1 MSMNSKVF
9 FTYSKDF
16 FTYSKDFFLSDDFE
30 IFQNGLNMN
39 IRFYNK
45 EKSKE
50 LLNKVNKIKNG
61 KDIFNS
67 IIKKKIQSCNF
78 YTINNN
84 RELKE
89 KVRIAI
95 NEFMIMKIS
104 NCSKSLEN
112 E

>member
-1 MSMNSKVF
+1 MSINL
-9 FTYSKDF
+9 KDF
-16 FTYSKDFFLSDDFE
+16 FTYSNSKEFFLSDDFE

-67 IIKKKIQSCNF
+67 IINKKIQPYSY
-78 YTINNN
+78 YTINNK
-84 RELKE
+84 ELKE

>member
-1 MSMNSKVF
+1 MSMNFMSMNF
-9 FTYSKDF
+9 KDF
-16 FTYSKDFFLSDDFE
+16 FTYSKEFLLLSDFE
-30 IFQNGLNMN
+30 IFQNDLNMI

-61 KDIFNS
+61 RDVLDS
-67 IIKKKIQSCNF
+67 IINKKIQSLSF
-78 YTINNN
+78 YTTNNK
-84 RELKE
+84 EFKE

>member
-1 MSMNSKVF
+1 MSMNFMSTNF
-9 FTYSKDF
+9 KDF
-16 FTYSKDFFLSDDFE
+16 FTYSKEFFLLSDFE
-30 IFQNGLNMN
+30 IFQNDLNMI

-61 KDIFNS
+61 RDVLDS
-67 IIKKKIQSCNF
+67 IINKKLQPCSF
-78 YTINNN
+78 YTNK
-84 RELKE
+84 ELKE

>member
-1 MSMNSKVF
+1 MSMNFMSMNF
-9 FTYSKDF
+9 KDF
-16 FTYSKDFFLSDDFE
+16 FTYSKEFLLLSDFE
-30 IFQNGLNMN
+30 IFQNDLNMI

-61 KDIFNS
+61 RDVLDS
-67 IIKKKIQSCNF
+67 IVNKKIQSLSF
-78 YTINNN
+78 YTNK
-84 RELKE
+84 ELKE

>member
-1 MSMNSKVF
+1 MSINF
-9 FTYSKDF
+9 KDF
-16 FTYSKDFFLSDDFE
+16 FTYSKEFLLSDDFE
-30 IFQNGLNMN
+30 IFQNDLNMN

-61 KDIFNS
+61 KAIFNS
-67 IIKKKIQSCNF
+67 IINKKIQPYSF
-78 YTINNN
+78 YTNNK
-84 RELKE
+84 ELKE
-89 KVRIAI
+89 KVRMAI

-104 NCSKSLEN
+104 NCSKILEN